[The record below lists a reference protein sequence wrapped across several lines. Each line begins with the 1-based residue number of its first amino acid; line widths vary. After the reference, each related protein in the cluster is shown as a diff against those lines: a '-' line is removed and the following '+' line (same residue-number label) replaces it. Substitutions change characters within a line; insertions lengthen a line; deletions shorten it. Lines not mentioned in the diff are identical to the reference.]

1 VADDGTVIVWDA
13 TTLQAVRSYAGGRL
27 ALRSVVF
34 APDGTTLYTAGD
46 DGGLLVW
53 DLTGT
58 RGLASRLGADNAVAL
73 ACTVAGRDLTA
84 DEWHR
89 FLPDRP
95 ARAVCAA

>member
-1 VADDGTVIVWDA
+1 MIVWDA
-13 TTLQAVRSYAGGRL
+13 TTLQPVRSFAGGRL
-27 ALRSVVF
+27 APRSVAF
-34 APDGTTLYTAGD
+34 GPDGGTLYTAGD
-46 DGGLLVW
+46 DGGLLAW

-73 ACTVAGRDLTA
+73 ACTLAGRDLTA

-95 ARAVCAA
+95 ARAVCTA